1 MVDKIR
7 IDGID
12 YDLDQLSDQSKTII
26 LHTKDLETRIL
37 EKENLKA
44 VLTKAK
50 MSYMSDLKSE
60 MLSHKAGFNFSD

>member
-1 MVDKIR
+1 MADKIR
-7 IDGID
+7 IDGVD
-12 YDLDQLSDQSKTII
+12 YDLGHLSDQSKTII
-26 LHTKDLETRIL
+26 LHLKDLETRIL

-60 MLSHKAGFNFSD
+60 MLSDKAGFDFSG